1 MLEFLN
7 LKLDGLG
14 VGESSLNI
22 WMKNGRLTEID
33 YLNGAISKL
42 GKKHNIQTPVCDAV
56 TLMIHAKEFIRGNK

>member
-1 MLEFLN
+1 MKTYLILVREGYISHQ
-7 LKLDGLG
+7 D
-14 VGESSLNI
+14 
-22 WMKNGRLTEID
+22 MKNGRLTEID